1 MSKGA
6 SITLKWLNWRI
17 LRSRE
22 ASVLIAL
29 LIFCGAIFFTSARSS
44 FYSQLNFLNV
54 LRQMSMLGI
63 FAIGETIVII
73 TGGIDLS
80 LGSLIAFTGMLMAF
94 LVTRVF
100 AHLIDPV
107 AITLGILGTLAASTL
122 IGAFHGTLIHKL
134 KLPAFVVTLATLL
147 LLRSQSLIINDR
159 LQISIANY
167 KWLLFLANGN
177 FFDHTFM
184 PIPVPLVIL
193 ILVAATAMIALHKMR
208 IGRYLYSIGCNE
220 QASRLSGI
228 NVFRVKLFAYCASA
242 VLGGVAGILW
252 ASYNAQGDPSIA
264 VGYELDAITADVVG
278 GANLMGGE
286 GSVVGTVFGSLLLY
300 VIFSAINMTLNNPDL
315 WRGTI
320 VGGVLLFAVLVTAF
334 QQRKAQ

>member
-1 MSKGA
+1 M
-6 SITLKWLNWRI
+6 
-17 LRSRE
+17 
-22 ASVLIAL
+22 LIAL
-29 LIFCGAIFFTSARSS
+29 IIFCGVIFFTSARTT

-54 LRQMSMLGI
+54 LRQMSMLGV

-80 LGSLIAFTGMLMAF
+80 LGSLIAFTGMFMAF
-94 LVTRVF
+94 LITHVF
-100 AHLIDPV
+100 GRLIDPV
-107 AITLGILGTLAASTL
+107 AITLGIIGTILISLL
-122 IGAFHGTLIHKL
+122 IGVFHGTLIHKL
-134 KLPAFVVTLATLL
+134 RLPAFVVTLATLL
-147 LLRSQSLIINDR
+147 LLRSQALIINDR
-159 LQISIANY
+159 LQISIEQY
-167 KWLLFLANGN
+167 KWLRFLANGN

-193 ILVAATAMIALHKMR
+193 IFVAALTMIALYRMR

-228 NVFRVKLFAYCASA
+228 NVYRVKLFAYCASA
-242 VLGGVAGILW
+242 VLGGIAGILW
-252 ASYNAQGDPSIA
+252 ASYNGQGDPSIA
-264 VGYELDAITADVVG
+264 VGYELDAITAAVVG

-300 VIFSAINMTLNNPDL
+300 VIFSAINMTLSNPDL

-320 VGGVLLFAVLVTAF
+320 VGGVLLFAVLVTAY
-334 QQRKAQ
+334 QQLKARS